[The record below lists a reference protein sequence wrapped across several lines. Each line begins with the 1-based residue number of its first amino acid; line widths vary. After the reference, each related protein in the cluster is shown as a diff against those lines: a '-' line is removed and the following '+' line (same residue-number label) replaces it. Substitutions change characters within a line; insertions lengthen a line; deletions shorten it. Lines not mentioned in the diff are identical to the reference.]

1 MAIARLTATSWVK
14 PNLRAKDWHLVRA
27 RDLQKSLGLDLHSAK
42 DSAIAMWTDSNSA
55 IERLKD

>member
-42 DSAIAMWTDSNSA
+42 DSVIAKRKDSNSV
-55 IERLKD
+55 IVKLKD